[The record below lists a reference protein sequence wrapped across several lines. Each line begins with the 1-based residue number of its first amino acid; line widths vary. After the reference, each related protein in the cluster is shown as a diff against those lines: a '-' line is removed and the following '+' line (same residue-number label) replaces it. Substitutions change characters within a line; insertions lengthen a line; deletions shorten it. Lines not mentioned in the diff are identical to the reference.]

1 MPAKKAN
8 TTPENID
15 VKETTAEMA
24 VEKTRTTE
32 SAEDLIFNPEK
43 KITIKSIAN
52 WTTGFKR
59 IETNGSIRLT
69 ASEVIAQV
77 QNGNTLFLGTDERG
91 SHATLYIE
99 DKVTRIEADFEDAT
113 SEQNVI
119 TVDSVKE
126 LFKKSKNSFMKELP
140 QIVVTRAEK
149 YAIIDIIRK
158 EKLFDDYEKVRAVED
173 HTGLRV

>member
-52 WTTGFKR
+52 LTIPNIFFSLLNNL
-59 IETNGSIRLT
+59 INIMAT
-69 ASEVIAQV
+69 ASCIKIPLYKY
-77 QNGNTLFLGTDERG
+77 TL
-91 SHATLYIE
+91 A
-99 DKVTRIEADFEDAT
+99 
-113 SEQNVI
+113 
-119 TVDSVKE
+119 
-126 LFKKSKNSFMKELP
+126 
-140 QIVVTRAEK
+140 
-149 YAIIDIIRK
+149 
-158 EKLFDDYEKVRAVED
+158 
-173 HTGLRV
+173 